1 MHPPN
6 ISVSQAALHSLHSAP
21 TYTCL
26 LRRKKVQP
34 RKGFLVWLGGLSVLG
49 FLATDMY
56 LPAFAAMQEDLQ
68 TPAAAISASL
78 SLFLAGFAFAQLL
91 WGPLSDRF
99 GRKPVLLLGL
109 AIFAVGCLG
118 MLWVRD
124 AAWLLVLRFIQ
135 AVGVCAAAV
144 TWQALVTD
152 YYSASRTNRIF
163 ATIMPLV
170 GLSPALAPLLGSWIL
185 AHFDWQAI
193 FATLFAIT
201 LVLMLPAFGLKPAH
215 KKETHPDAKPI
226 TFTSLLRSKAYRGNV
241 LIYAA
246 CSASFF
252 AWLTGSPFILHDMG
266 YSPAAI
272 GLSYI
277 PQTIAFLVGGYGCR
291 AALQKWEG
299 QQMLPWLL
307 VLYAL
312 SVIATWA
319 VGFIPGAGLA
329 EILIPFCVMA
339 IANGAIYP
347 IVVAQALRPFPQATG
362 RAAALQNTL
371 QLGLCFLASLVVSA
385 LIATPLLTTTS
396 VMLVTVVLA
405 GLGYRM
411 QSSAHR
417 EQSENAQTETS
428 HA

>member
-1 MHPPN
+1 MTPG
-6 ISVSQAALHSLHSAP
+6 
-21 TYTCL
+21 
-26 LRRKKVQP
+26 
-34 RKGFLVWLGGLSVLG
+34 KGFLVWLGGLSVLG

-56 LPAFAAMQEDLQ
+56 LPAFSIMQEDLQ

-91 WGPLSDRF
+91 WGPMSDRF
-99 GRKPVLLLGL
+99 GRKPVLLAGL
-109 AIFAVGCLG
+109 AIFALGCLG

-124 AAWLLVLRFIQ
+124 ATWLLVLRFIQ

-152 YYSASRTNRIF
+152 YYPASRTNRIF

-185 AHFDWQAI
+185 AHFSWQAI
-193 FATLFAIT
+193 FAVLFVIT
-201 LVLMLPAFGLKPAH
+201 LVLMIPAFFLKPTAT
-215 KKETHPDAKPI
+215 KKGQSEQRV
-226 TFTSLLRSKAYRGNV
+226 TFVSLLRSRTYRGNV

-252 AWLTGSPFILHDMG
+252 AWLTGSPFILSDMG

-272 GLSYI
+272 GLSYV
-277 PQTIAFLVGGYGCR
+277 PQTIAFLIGGYGCR
-291 AALQKWEG
+291 AALQKWQG
-299 QQMLPWLL
+299 HQMLPWLL
-307 VLYAL
+307 GLFAF

-329 EILIPFCVMA
+329 ELLIPFCLMA
-339 IANGAIYP
+339 VANGAIYP

-362 RAAALQNTL
+362 SAAALQNTL
-371 QLGLCFLASLVVSA
+371 QLGLCFLASLLVSW

-396 VMLVTVVLA
+396 VMVATVVLA
-405 GLGYRM
+405 ALGYRM
-411 QSSAHR
+411 QYVPAGPQDDSLQAESSRA
-417 EQSENAQTETS
+417 
-428 HA
+428 

>member
-1 MHPPN
+1 M
-6 ISVSQAALHSLHSAP
+6 
-21 TYTCL
+21 
-26 LRRKKVQP
+26 QP

-56 LPAFAAMQEDLQ
+56 LPAFSIMQEDLQ

-91 WGPLSDRF
+91 WGPMSDRF
-99 GRKPVLLLGL
+99 GRKPVLLAGL
-109 AIFAVGCLG
+109 AIFALGCLG

-124 AAWLLVLRFIQ
+124 ATWLLVLRFIQ

-152 YYSASRTNRIF
+152 YYPATRTNRIF

-185 AHFDWQAI
+185 AHFSWQAI
-193 FATLFAIT
+193 FAVLFAIT
-201 LVLMLPAFGLKPAH
+201 LVLMIPAFFLKPVA
-215 KKETHPDAKPI
+215 AKADRPESRV
-226 TFTSLLRSKAYRGNV
+226 TFFTLLRSRIYRGNV

-252 AWLTGSPFILHDMG
+252 AWLTGSPFILSEMG

-272 GLSYI
+272 GLSYV
-277 PQTIAFLVGGYGCR
+277 PQTIAFLIGGYGCR
-291 AALQKWEG
+291 AALQKWQG
-299 QQMLPWLL
+299 HQMLPWLL
-307 VLYAL
+307 GLFAL
-312 SVIATWA
+312 SVIGTWA
-319 VGFIPGAGLA
+319 VGFIPGVSLA
-329 EILIPFCVMA
+329 ELLIPFCLMA
-339 IANGAIYP
+339 VANGAIYP

-362 RAAALQNTL
+362 SAAALQNTL
-371 QLGLCFLASLVVSA
+371 QLGLCFLASLLVSW

-396 VMLVTVVLA
+396 VMVATVILA
-405 GLGYRM
+405 ALGYRM
-411 QSSAHR
+411 QYLPARQQHDEMQAESSRA
-417 EQSENAQTETS
+417 
-428 HA
+428 

>member
-1 MHPPN
+1 M
-6 ISVSQAALHSLHSAP
+6 
-21 TYTCL
+21 
-26 LRRKKVQP
+26 QP
-34 RKGFLVWLGGLSVLG
+34 RKGFLAWLAGLSVLG

-78 SLFLAGFAFAQLL
+78 SLFLAGFAVAQLL

-124 AAWLLVLRFIQ
+124 ATWLLALRFMQ

-152 YYSASRTNRIF
+152 YYPASRTNRIF

-201 LVLMLPAFGLKPAH
+201 LVLMLPAFFLKPAH
-215 KKETHPDAKPI
+215 QREAHPDAKPI
-226 TFTSLLRSKAYRGNV
+226 TFTSLLQSKAYRGNV

-272 GLSYI
+272 GLSYV

-307 VLYAL
+307 VLYAF
-312 SVIATWA
+312 SVIGTWA
-319 VGFIPGAGLA
+319 VGFIPGAGLT

-385 LIATPLLTTTS
+385 LIATPLMTTTS

-411 QSSAHR
+411 QSSAR
-417 EQSENAQTETS
+417 AAEAQTQTS
-428 HA
+428 QA

>member
-1 MHPPN
+1 MTPG
-6 ISVSQAALHSLHSAP
+6 
-21 TYTCL
+21 
-26 LRRKKVQP
+26 
-34 RKGFLVWLGGLSVLG
+34 KGFLVWLGGLSVLG

-56 LPAFAAMQEDLQ
+56 LPAFSIMQEDLQ

-91 WGPLSDRF
+91 WGPMSDRF
-99 GRKPVLLLGL
+99 GRKPVLLAGL
-109 AIFAVGCLG
+109 AIFALGCLG

-124 AAWLLVLRFIQ
+124 ATWLLVLRFIQ

-152 YYSASRTNRIF
+152 YYPASRTNRIF

-185 AHFDWQAI
+185 AHFSWQAI
-193 FATLFAIT
+193 FAVLFVIT
-201 LVLMLPAFGLKPAH
+201 LVLMIPAFFLKPTAA
-215 KKETHPDAKPI
+215 KKRPSEQRV
-226 TFTSLLRSKAYRGNV
+226 TFFSLLRSRTYRGNV

-252 AWLTGSPFILHDMG
+252 AWLTGSPFILSDMG

-272 GLSYI
+272 GLSYV
-277 PQTIAFLVGGYGCR
+277 PQTIAFLIGGYGCR
-291 AALQKWEG
+291 AALLKWQG
-299 QQMLPWLL
+299 HQMLPWLL
-307 VLYAL
+307 GLFAV

-319 VGFIPGAGLA
+319 VGFIPSVGLT
-329 EILIPFCVMA
+329 ELLIPFCLMA
-339 IANGAIYP
+339 VANGAIYP

-362 RAAALQNTL
+362 SAAALQNTL
-371 QLGLCFLASLVVSA
+371 QLGLCFLASLLVSW

-396 VMLVTVVLA
+396 VMLATVVLA
-405 GLGYRM
+405 ALGYRM
-411 QSSAHR
+411 QYVPASQQEEGLHAESSRA
-417 EQSENAQTETS
+417 
-428 HA
+428 

>member
-1 MHPPN
+1 M
-6 ISVSQAALHSLHSAP
+6 
-21 TYTCL
+21 
-26 LRRKKVQP
+26 QP

-109 AIFAVGCLG
+109 GIFAVGCLG

-124 AAWLLVLRFIQ
+124 ATWLLVLRFVQ

-152 YYSASRTNRIF
+152 YYPANRTNRIF

-170 GLSPALAPLLGSWIL
+170 GISPALAPLLGSWIL
-185 AHFDWQAI
+185 VHFEWQAI

-201 LVLMLPAFGLKPAH
+201 LVLMLPAFALKPAH
-215 KKETHPDAKPI
+215 KKEAHADAKPI
-226 TFTSLLRSKAYRGNV
+226 TFTSLLSAKAYRGNV

-272 GLSYI
+272 GLSYV

-312 SVIATWA
+312 SVIGTWA
-319 VGFIPGAGLA
+319 VGFIPGTGLV
-329 EILIPFCVMA
+329 EILMPFCVMA
-339 IANGAIYP
+339 VANGAIYP

-385 LIATPLLTTTS
+385 LIATPLLTTTT

-405 GLGYRM
+405 FVGYRM
-411 QSSAHR
+411 QASAQR
-417 EQSENAQTETS
+417 ELNNSTPVETS

>member
-1 MHPPN
+1 M
-6 ISVSQAALHSLHSAP
+6 Q
-21 TYTCL
+21 
-26 LRRKKVQP
+26 LRN
-34 RKGFLVWLGGLSVLG
+34 GFLVWLGGLSVLG

-56 LPAFAAMQEDLQ
+56 LPAFAAMQEDLH

-124 AAWLLVLRFIQ
+124 ATWLLVLRFIQ

-152 YYSASRTNRIF
+152 YYPANRTNRIF

-201 LVLMLPAFGLKPAH
+201 LVLMLPAFALKPAH
-215 KKETHPDAKPI
+215 KKEAHADAKPI
-226 TFTSLLRSKAYRGNV
+226 TFTSLFSTKAYRGNV

-272 GLSYI
+272 GLSYV

-312 SVIATWA
+312 SVIGTWA

-339 IANGAIYP
+339 VANGAIYP
-347 IVVAQALRPFPQATG
+347 IVVAQALRPFPHATG

-396 VMLVTVVLA
+396 VMLVTVALA
-405 GLGYRM
+405 VMGYRM
-411 QSSAHR
+411 QAAAQR
-417 EQSENAQTETS
+417 EQDNRTQVETS

>member
-1 MHPPN
+1 M
-6 ISVSQAALHSLHSAP
+6 
-21 TYTCL
+21 
-26 LRRKKVQP
+26 QP
-34 RKGFLVWLGGLSVLG
+34 RNGFLVWLGGLSVLG

-109 AIFAVGCLG
+109 AIFAAGSLG

-124 AAWLLVLRFIQ
+124 ATWLLVLRFIQ

-152 YYSASRTNRIF
+152 YYPANRTNRIF

-201 LVLMLPAFGLKPAH
+201 LVLMLPAFALKPAH
-215 KKETHPDAKPI
+215 KKEAHADAKPI
-226 TFTSLLRSKAYRGNV
+226 TFSSLLSAKAYRGNV

-272 GLSYI
+272 GLSYV

-312 SVIATWA
+312 SVIGTWA
-319 VGFIPGAGLA
+319 VGFIPGTGLV
-329 EILIPFCVMA
+329 EILMPFCVMA
-339 IANGAIYP
+339 VANGAIYP

-385 LIATPLLTTTS
+385 LIATPLLTTTT
-396 VMLVTVVLA
+396 VMLVTVALA
-405 GLGYRM
+405 FIGYRM
-411 QSSAHR
+411 QASAQR
-417 EQSENAQTETS
+417 EQNDSTPIETS